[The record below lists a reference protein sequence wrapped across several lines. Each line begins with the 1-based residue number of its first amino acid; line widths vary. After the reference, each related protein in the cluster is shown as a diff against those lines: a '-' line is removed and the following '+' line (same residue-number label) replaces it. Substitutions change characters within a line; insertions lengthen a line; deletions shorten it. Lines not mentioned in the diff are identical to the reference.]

1 MNELNELLF
10 LENQLCFPLYA
21 TSRLTTRV
29 YSPYLKAI
37 DLSYPQ
43 YLVMMLLWEEDNI
56 PIQRISERL
65 YLDSNTLSPL
75 LQRMESKGLI
85 HKKKNPQDERSRVIV
100 LSPKG
105 KALKSEAIKI
115 PMQIIGAFQGSNLDA
130 EELKQFQKTL
140 FRLLNALSKKVSL

>member
-1 MNELNELLF
+1 
-10 LENQLCFPLYA
+10 
-21 TSRLTTRV
+21 
-29 YSPYLKAI
+29 
-37 DLSYPQ
+37 
-43 YLVMMLLWEEDNI
+43 MMLLWEEDKI
-56 PIQRISERL
+56 PVQRISERL
-65 YLDSNTLSPL
+65 YLGSNTLSPL

-85 HKKKNPQDERSRVIV
+85 HKKKNPQDERSRIIA

-105 KALKSEAIKI
+105 QALKSEALKI

>member
-1 MNELNELLF
+1 MNELNKLLF

-43 YLVMMLLWEEDNI
+43 YLVMMLLWEEDKI
-56 PIQRISERL
+56 PLQKISTRL

-75 LQRMESKGLI
+75 LQRMETKGLI
-85 HKKKNPQDERSRVIV
+85 LTKKNPQDERSRIIA

-105 KALKSEAIKI
+105 QALKLEAIKI
-115 PMQIIGAFQGSNLDA
+115 PKQIVGAFRGSNLDA

-140 FRLLNALSKKVSL
+140 HRLLNALSEKVPR